1 MLRMNPDRLPSSER
15 GIALAASLLALS
27 MLTLI
32 GLAMTFVSSTEVL
45 VNQNNRMHLVNL
57 YLAESATEEARDR
70 IRSLIASSQLSLSD
84 PSKVVYIVADSSIN
98 PTTGNADSN
107 PYFDPDYSSSLS
119 VSIINSDLS
128 AIGSAWVKIWQKTEA
143 RAAYSLTNASVN
155 TTDLVFYGYD
165 RIQPNASLT
174 QYVNAGSNVA
184 NYTGS
189 PVYLV
194 TAMARNSSGYR
205 QRVAADIAAL
215 PSPPLNA
222 ALFSRD
228 AVEVLGSG
236 VTVDGN
242 DQSTLNPSPL
252 NGLESATT
260 IGGNLTGVTG
270 SPLPDRPL
278 SSYSYNMSS
287 LLKTLKPPFTKKI
300 EQIVPGITIL
310 SDGTYV
316 GSGLSLGQIPTS
328 GDTSQST
335 YVDGPLSISD
345 SSGQG
350 ILVINGDLSVTG
362 NFTYFG
368 LIIVKGKIH
377 LNGGGMEG
385 VRIYGAVI
393 ASSDAGVGQSVLEGI
408 VQIRNDSVM
417 IQAQFN
423 RLQYARLVFREM

>member
-1 MLRMNPDRLPSSER
+1 
-15 GIALAASLLALS
+15 
-27 MLTLI
+27 
-32 GLAMTFVSSTEVL
+32 
-45 VNQNNRMHLVNL
+45 
-57 YLAESATEEARDR
+57 
-70 IRSLIASSQLSLSD
+70 
-84 PSKVVYIVADSSIN
+84 
-98 PTTGNADSN
+98 
-107 PYFDPDYSSSLS
+107 
-119 VSIINSDLS
+119 
-128 AIGSAWVKIWQKTEA
+128 
-143 RAAYSLTNASVN
+143 
-155 TTDLVFYGYD
+155 
-165 RIQPNASLT
+165 
-174 QYVNAGSNVA
+174 
-184 NYTGS
+184 
-189 PVYLV
+189 
-194 TAMARNSSGYR
+194 GYR

-228 AVEVLGSG
+228 AIEVLGSG
-236 VTVDGN
+236 VAVDGN
-242 DQSTLNPSPL
+242 DQSTLSPAPL
-252 NGLESATT
+252 NGLESAST
-260 IGGNLTGVTG
+260 IGGNLTSVTG

-278 SSYSYNMSS
+278 SSYSYDMRG

-310 SDGTYV
+310 ADGTYV
-316 GSGLSLGQIPTS
+316 GNGLSLGQIPTS

-335 YVDGPLSISD
+335 YVDGPLNISD

-385 VRIYGAVI
+385 VKIYGAMI
-393 ASSDAGVGQSVLEGI
+393 ASSDAGIGQSVLEGI
-408 VQIRNDSVM
+408 VQIRNDSAM

>member
-1 MLRMNPDRLPSSER
+1 MNPDRLSSSEK

-70 IRSLIASSQLSLSD
+70 IRSLIASSQLSVSD
-84 PSKVVYIVADSSIN
+84 PTKVVYIVADSSIN
-98 PTTGNADSN
+98 PTAGNADSN
-107 PYFDPDYSSSLS
+107 PYFDPEYTSSLT

-128 AIGSAWVKIWQKTEA
+128 AIGSAWVKIWQKTET

-194 TAMARNSSGYR
+194 TAMARNSSGHR

>member
-1 MLRMNPDRLPSSER
+1 MARMNSRPRSSER

-32 GLAMTFVSSTEVL
+32 GLSMTFVSSTEVL

-70 IRSLIASSQLSLSD
+70 IRNLIASNQLSLSD
-84 PSKVVYIVADSSIN
+84 PTKVVYIVADASIN

-107 PYFDPDYSSSLS
+107 PYFDTDYSSSLS
-119 VSIINSDLS
+119 VSIVNSDLS

-143 RAAYSLTNASVN
+143 RAAYSLTNASAN
-155 TTDLVFYGYD
+155 TTDPVFFGFD
-165 RIQPNASLT
+165 RIQPNALPT
-174 QYVNAGSNVA
+174 QYVNAGSNIV
-184 NYTGS
+184 NHTGS

-194 TAMARNSSGYR
+194 TALARNSSGYR

-228 AVEVLGSG
+228 AIEVSGSG
-236 VTVDGN
+236 VAVEGN
-242 DQSTLNPSPL
+242 DQSPLSPAPL
-252 NGLESATT
+252 NGLESAST
-260 IGGNLTGVTG
+260 ITGNLAGVTG
-270 SPLPDRPL
+270 SPLPERPL
-278 SSYSYNMSS
+278 TSYSYNMSS
-287 LLKTLKPPFTKKI
+287 LLKALKPPFTKDI

-310 SDGTYV
+310 SNGTYV
-316 GSGLSLGQIPTS
+316 GSGLSLGQIPAS
-328 GDTSQST
+328 GDISQST
-335 YVDGPLSISD
+335 YVDGPLNISD

-368 LIIVKGKIH
+368 LIIVKGKVH
-377 LNGGGMEG
+377 LNGSGIDGIK
-385 VRIYGAVI
+385 IYGAMI
-393 ASSDAGVGQSVLEGI
+393 ASSEMGDGQSVLEGI
-408 VQIRNDSVM
+408 VQIRNDSAM

-423 RLQYARLVFREM
+423 RLQYARLVFREL